1 MASTGSTGSTFPK
14 WQLAVLI
21 GAPVALGIGYLY
33 WKKSTEAEEGSGD
46 KLTKKKLGEIK
57 DKTISLDGDER
68 SRSQQDAP
76 AKKKA
81 PTPLEEAQKHKN
93 EGNTHF
99 RDGKYDQAIKEYDL
113 AIEKCPV
120 TEINDL
126 STFYQNRAA
135 AYEHLQRWTAVID
148 DCSKALQCNPK
159 YLKALK
165 RRAKAYEQQKELAAS
180 LEDTTAAC
188 ILEGFQN
195 KHTLILADRVL
206 KELGKQHAQE
216 ALKEKQ
222 NVQPS
227 KFFVKNYFASFSD
240 DPIKKLVIAST
251 EPKGFVKAKLLL
263 DQGQYEGIVAACT
276 EEIESSEAESEYKV
290 EALLLR
296 ATFYMLTANYPEGTA
311 DLEAVIASEL
321 ADKKIRSNAL
331 IKRASLAMQT
341 QPNTPE
347 ECFRYFS
354 MAEDLDPKN
363 SDIYHHRGQV
373 YILIERLEDAIA
385 DFEKACSL
393 NPSSGI
399 IEIHRCYASYRLALT
414 NKDEYA
420 LRKVMDGFRNAIE
433 RFPDCV
439 ECYSL
444 MAQVLSD
451 QQEFSEADNF
461 YNKAIKIEPENAQ
474 IFVHKALLQL
484 QWKADIVAAVELIEK
499 AIQVDDKCEF
509 AYETLGTIQVQRGEL
524 QEAIKLFDSA
534 IKLAKTE
541 MELIHLYSLK
551 DAAIAQVNVT
561 KNMGLDIRNFVGMG
575 QPSF

>member
-21 GAPVALGIGYLY
+21 GAPVALGIGYMY
-33 WKKSTEAEEGSGD
+33 WKKSTEAEGSGD

-57 DKTISLDGDER
+57 DKTISLDGDDR
-68 SRSQQDAP
+68 SRSLQDAP
-76 AKKKA
+76 AKKKTL
-81 PTPLEEAQKHKN
+81 TPLEEAQKHKN
-93 EGNTHF
+93 EGNVYF

-113 AIEKCPV
+113 AIEKCPK
-120 TEINDL
+120 TETNDL

-135 AYEHLQRWTAVID
+135 AYEHLQKWSSVVE
-148 DCSKALQCNPK
+148 DCSKALSYNPK

-206 KELGKQHAQE
+206 KELGQQHAKE
-216 ALKEKQ
+216 ALKEKH
-222 NVQPS
+222 NIQPS
-227 KFFVKNYFASFSD
+227 KFFVKNYFASFSE

-263 DQGQYEGIVAACT
+263 DQGKYDEIIAACT
-276 EEIESSEAESEYKV
+276 EEIETSEADAEYKV

-296 ATFYMLTANYPEGTA
+296 ATFYLLTASYPEATA
-311 DLEAVIASEL
+311 DLDAVIGTDL
-321 ADKKIRSNAL
+321 ADKKLRVNAL

-341 QPNTPE
+341 QPSTPE
-347 ECFRYFS
+347 ECFKYFN
-354 MAEDLDPKN
+354 MAEVLDPKN
-363 SDIYHHRGQV
+363 SDIFHHRGQV
-373 YILIERLEDAIA
+373 YILVERLMEAVA

-393 NPSSGI
+393 CPNSGI
-399 IEIHRCYASYRLALT
+399 IEIHRCYATYRYALN
-414 NKDEYA
+414 NKNEYG
-420 LRKVMDGFRNAIE
+420 LRKVMDDFRNAIE

-451 QQEFSEADNF
+451 QQEFQEADNF
-461 YNKAIKIEPENAQ
+461 YEKATKIEPENAQ
-474 IFVHKALLQL
+474 ILVHKALLQL
-484 QWKADIVAAVELIEK
+484 QWKADITAAVSLIEK
-499 AIQVDDKCEF
+499 AIQVDEKCEF
-509 AYETLGTIQVQRGEL
+509 AYETLGTIQVQRGKL
-524 QEAIKLFDSA
+524 QEAIELFDSA

-541 MELIHLYSLK
+541 MELVHLYSLK

-561 KNMGLDIRNFVGMG
+561 KNMGLDIRNLVEMSQSQF
-575 QPSF
+575 

>member
-1 MASTGSTGSTFPK
+1 MA
-14 WQLAVLI
+14 
-21 GAPVALGIGYLY
+21 YLY
-33 WKKSTEAEEGSGD
+33 
-46 KLTKKKLGEIK
+46 LTILQ
-57 DKTISLDGDER
+57 SLI
-68 SRSQQDAP
+68 
-76 AKKKA
+76 
-81 PTPLEEAQKHKN
+81 
-93 EGNTHF
+93 F

-113 AIEKCPV
+113 AIEKCPQ

-135 AYEHLQRWTAVID
+135 AYEHLQKWAAVIE
-148 DCSKALQCNPK
+148 DCSKALECNPK

-195 KHTLILADRVL
+195 KHTLVLADRVL

-216 ALKEKQ
+216 ALKEKH

-227 KFFVKNYFASFSD
+227 KFFVKNYFSSYSD
-240 DPIKKLVIAST
+240 DPIKKMVFAST

-263 DQGQYEGIVAACT
+263 DQGQYEGIIAACT
-276 EEIESSEAESEYKV
+276 EEIETSEADAEYKI

-296 ATFYMLTANYPEGTA
+296 ATFYLLTASYPEATA
-311 DLEAVIASEL
+311 DLEAVIGSEL

-373 YILIERLEDAIA
+373 YILIERLEEAIA

-393 NPSSGI
+393 CPSSGI
-399 IEIHRCYASYRLALT
+399 IEIHRCYASYRLALN
-414 NKDEYA
+414 NKDEFA

-451 QQEFSEADNF
+451 QQEFQEADNF
-461 YNKAIKIEPENAQ
+461 YNKATKIEPENAQ

-484 QWKADIVAAVELIEK
+484 QWNADIQAAVELIEK
-499 AIQVDDKCEF
+499 AIQIDDKCEF
-509 AYETLGTIQVQRGEL
+509 AYETLGTIQVQRGQL

-561 KNMGLDIRNFVGMG
+561 KSMGLDIRNLVGMP
-575 QPSF
+575 QF

>member
-1 MASTGSTGSTFPK
+1 MATGSTGSTFPK

-21 GAPVALGIGYLY
+21 GAPVALGIGYLC

-57 DKTISLDGDER
+57 DKTISLDGDDR

-76 AKKKA
+76 SKKKA
-81 PTPLEEAQKHKN
+81 LTRLEEAQKHKN
-93 EGNTHF
+93 EGNTYF

-113 AIEKCPV
+113 AIEKCPT

-135 AYEHLQRWTAVID
+135 AYEHLQKWSAVIE
-148 DCSKALQCNPK
+148 DCTKALQCNSK

-195 KHTLILADRVL
+195 KHTLVIADRVL
-206 KELGKQHAQE
+206 KELGQQHAKE
-216 ALKEKQ
+216 TLKDKHNIE
-222 NVQPS
+222 PS
-227 KFFVKNYFASFSD
+227 KFFIKNYFASFSD

-263 DQGQYEGIVAACT
+263 DQGQYDEIVAACT
-276 EEIESSEAESEYKV
+276 EEIESSEAESEYKI

-296 ATFYMLTANYPEGTA
+296 ATFYLLTANYLEATA
-311 DLEAVIASEL
+311 DLDAVIASEL
-321 ADKKIRSNAL
+321 ADKKIRANAL

-341 QPNTPE
+341 QPNIPE
-347 ECFRYFS
+347 ECFKYFS
-354 MAEDLDPKN
+354 MAEELDSKN

-373 YILIERLEDAIA
+373 YILIERLAEAIE
-385 DFEKACSL
+385 DFEKASALC
-393 NPSSGI
+393 PASGI
-399 IEIHRCYASYRLALT
+399 IEIHRCYATYRLALA
-414 NKDEYA
+414 NKDEFA

-433 RFPDCV
+433 RFPNCV

-444 MAQVLSD
+444 MAQVLCD
-451 QQEFSEADNF
+451 QQEFEEADNF
-461 YNKAIKIEPENAQ
+461 YNKAIKIEPQNAQ
-474 IFVHKALLQL
+474 ILVHKALLLL
-484 QWKADIVAAVELIEK
+484 QWKAEITSAVELIEK
-499 AIQVDDKCEF
+499 AIEVDDKCEF
-509 AYETLGTIQVQRGEL
+509 AYETLGAIQVQRGHL

-541 MELIHLYSLK
+541 MELVHLYSLK
-551 DAAIAQVNVT
+551 DAALAQVNVT
-561 KNMGLDIRNFVGMG
+561 KHMGLDIRTIVEMTQAQF
-575 QPSF
+575 